1 MEHIKRILVACR
13 MPEPCQKAI
22 HYGVSLARTQGAEL
36 VLLHVIY
43 EPFIRGD
50 WNLPLQ
56 LGVVEDEYKKIIQK
70 AKERLDATITSEK
83 KKGIAVRELVR
94 EGKPAEE
101 ILKVIK
107 EEKIDL
113 LIILTHEET
122 RLEHLLFGRTNDEL
136 VRKMPCSILMLKSEP
151 EPIASA
157 D

>member
-1 MEHIKRILVACR
+1 MEDIKRILVACR

-22 HYGVSLARTQGAEL
+22 HYGVSLARTTKADL
-36 VLLHVIY
+36 VVLHVIY

-50 WNLPLQ
+50 WNLPMQ
-56 LGVVEDEYKKIIQK
+56 LGVVEEEYKKIVQK
-70 AKERLDATITSEK
+70 AKDRLDATITSER
-83 KKGIAVRELVR
+83 KKGVAVRELVR
-94 EGKPAEE
+94 EGKPSEE
-101 ILKVIK
+101 ILKAIK

-151 EPIASA
+151 EPVSSP

>member
-1 MEHIKRILVACR
+1 MEDIKRILVACR
-13 MPEPCQKAI
+13 MPEPCQSAV
-22 HYGVSLARTQGAEL
+22 HYGVTLARTTGADL
-36 VLLHVIY
+36 VVLHVLY
-43 EPFIRGD
+43 DPFIRGD
-50 WNLPLQ
+50 WNLPMQ
-56 LGVVEDEYKKIIQK
+56 LGVIEEEYKKIMQK
-70 AKERLDATITSEK
+70 AKEGLDATITTEK
-83 KKGIAVRELVR
+83 KKGVSVRELVR

-113 LIILTHEET
+113 LVILTHKET

-151 EPIASA
+151 EPVSSS

>member
-1 MEHIKRILVACR
+1 MEDIKRILVACR

-22 HYGVSLARTQGAEL
+22 HYGVTLARTSGADL
-36 VLLHVIY
+36 VVLHVIY
-43 EPFIRGD
+43 DPFIRGD
-50 WNLPLQ
+50 WNLPMQ
-56 LGVVEDEYKKIIQK
+56 LGVVEEEYKKIMKK
-70 AKERLDATITSEK
+70 AKERLDATITAEK

-94 EGKPAEE
+94 EGKPSEE

-113 LIILTHEET
+113 LIILTHKET
-122 RLEHLLFGRTNDEL
+122 RLERLLFGRSNDEL

-151 EPIASA
+151 EPIASS

>member
-1 MEHIKRILVACR
+1 MEDIKRILVACR
-13 MPEPCQKAI
+13 MPEPCQSAV
-22 HYGVSLARTQGAEL
+22 HYGVTLARTTGADL
-36 VLLHVIY
+36 VVLHVLY
-43 EPFIRGD
+43 DPFIRGD
-50 WNLPLQ
+50 WNLPMQ
-56 LGVVEDEYKKIIQK
+56 LGVIEEEYKKIMQ
-70 AKERLDATITSEK
+70 K
-83 KKGIAVRELVR
+83 KKGVSVRELVR

-113 LIILTHEET
+113 LVILTHKET

-151 EPIASA
+151 EPVSSS